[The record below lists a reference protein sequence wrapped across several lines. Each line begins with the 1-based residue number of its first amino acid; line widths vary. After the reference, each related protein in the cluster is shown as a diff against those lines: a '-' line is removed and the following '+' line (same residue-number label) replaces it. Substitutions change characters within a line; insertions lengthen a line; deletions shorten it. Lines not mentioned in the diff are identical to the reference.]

1 MIKASLVVLG
11 CAIIVAPLCYGK
23 QRGQAFELSAATII
37 NRFQGQQY
45 RLGRI
50 DFTGNTHTKN
60 PVIRRMIPL
69 NEGDIFN
76 VVKWEQ
82 GLEQISRSG
91 LFEPITSSDVTLKL
105 DDKNAV
111 VDAEVRLKER
121 DHQRIDVSAGG
132 GTTGGFAVG
141 IDYANINLTGGGDRL
156 SGRLRAGSRERSI
169 GVEYSA
175 ALLWKTPVIIDT
187 AGFYRRLEYVDA
199 RTADEQRPLFVERTG
214 GASFGLSFPFTSSRS
229 ALGTA
234 TRASLSYS
242 FTTTNLLDTPGRSSV
257 SIGEISQD
265 NIRIASLTPSIVH
278 DTLDRNFDPSEGSR
292 LIIATELSARLL
304 GGSLNTIMPA
314 VDYRWFYPLDRERSE
329 PRVIGL
335 RVRASHIAGFGEPLR
350 TQALAAVGGVPIF
363 RRFFL
368 GGETE
373 VRGYDVNS
381 IAPLARVDRFLA
393 PPGET
398 PILLS
403 SEIRPVGGDTR
414 LVVNAEYRTPL
425 IWQFSGAAFFDLG
438 ASFNAR
444 SLKEERF
451 ESTTLVEPFREPL
464 PLLTLLRPLDARD
477 ARFPQ
482 YRISLGGELRF
493 QIPFL
498 NIPVRLIF
506 AVNPNAQRNLPES
519 LLLAPERKVAF
530 RFGVG
535 RTL

>member
-1 MIKASLVVLG
+1 MKTSWTALA
-11 CAIIVAPLCYGK
+11 CAIILAPLCYG
-23 QRGQAFELSAATII
+23 
-37 NRFQGQQY
+37 GQQY
-45 RLGRI
+45 RLGRVH
-50 DFTGNTHTKN
+50 FTGNDHTDEL
-60 PVIRRMIPL
+60 VIRRMIPL
-69 NEGDIFN
+69 NEGDLFN
-76 VVKWEQ
+76 TVKWEQ
-82 GLEQISRSG
+82 GLEQIGRSG
-91 LFEPITSSDVTLKL
+91 LFEPITQSDVTLKI
-105 DDKNAV
+105 DDKNAI

-121 DHQRIDVSAGG
+121 DHQRVDVSAGG

-156 SGRLRAGSRERSI
+156 SGRLRAGSRERSV
-169 GVEYSA
+169 GAEYSA
-175 ALLWKTPVIIDT
+175 ALLWKKPVIINT
-187 AGFYRRLEYVDA
+187 SGFYRRLEYVDA

-214 GASFGLSFPFTSSRS
+214 GASLGISFPFTTSRS
-229 ALGTA
+229 ALGAT
-234 TRASLSYS
+234 TRAG
-242 FTTTNLLDTPGRSSV
+242 FTYTFTVTNLLDTPVRSSV

-265 NIRIASLTPSIVH
+265 NIRTASLTPSIVR
-278 DTLDRNFDPSEGSR
+278 DTLDRDFDPSQGSR
-292 LIIATELSARLL
+292 LIVAAELGARLL
-304 GGSLNTIMPA
+304 GGSLNTIMPTI
-314 VDYRWFYPLDRERSE
+314 DYRWFYPLDRERSE
-329 PRVIGL
+329 PRVIGV
-335 RVRASHIAGFGEPLR
+335 RVRASHIAAFGKPLN
-350 TQALAAVGGVPIF
+350 TQALAAVDGVPIF

-368 GGETE
+368 GGETD

-381 IAPLARVDRFLA
+381 IAPLARVDRFLV
-393 PPGET
+393 PPGEM

-403 SEIRPVGGDTR
+403 SEIRPIGGDTR

-444 SLKEERF
+444 RLKEERF
-451 ESTTLVEPFREPL
+451 EGTTIVEPFREPL
-464 PLLTLLRPLDARD
+464 PLLTLLRPLDATD

-482 YRISLGGELRF
+482 YRVSLGGELRF

-498 NIPVRLIF
+498 NIPARLIF

>member
-1 MIKASLVVLG
+1 MKTSWAALACTILL
-11 CAIIVAPLCYGK
+11 APLCYG
-23 QRGQAFELSAATII
+23 
-37 NRFQGQQY
+37 GQQY
-45 RLGRI
+45 RLGRVQ
-50 DFTGNTHTKN
+50 FSGNAHTDELL
-60 PVIRRMIPL
+60 IRRMIPL

-76 VVKWEQ
+76 TVKWEQ

-91 LFEPITSSDVTLKL
+91 LFEPVTPDDVTLKI
-105 DDKNAV
+105 DDKNGV
-111 VDAEVRLKER
+111 VNAEVRLKER

-141 IDYANINLTGGGDRL
+141 VDYAHINLTGGGDRL

-169 GVEYSA
+169 GAEYSA
-175 ALLWKTPVIIDT
+175 ALLWKKPVIIDA

-199 RTADEQRPLFVERTG
+199 RTAGEQEPLFVERTG
-214 GASFGLSFPFTSSRS
+214 GASLGISFPFTSSRS
-229 ALGTA
+229 ALGAA
-234 TRASLSYS
+234 TRAGFTYS
-242 FTTTNLLDTPGRSSV
+242 FTATNLVDTPARSSM

-265 NIRIASLTPSIVH
+265 IIRIASLTPSLVR
-278 DTLDRNFDPSEGSR
+278 DTLDRNFDPSKGSR
-292 LIIATELSARLL
+292 LIVATELSARAL

-314 VDYRWFYPLDRERSE
+314 IDYRWFYPLDRERNE
-329 PRVIGL
+329 PRVIGV
-335 RVRASHIAGFGEPLR
+335 RVRASHIAAFGERLS

-381 IAPLARVDRFLA
+381 IAPLARVDRFLV

-403 SEIRPVGGDTR
+403 SEIRPVGGDTK

-444 SLKEERF
+444 GLREERF
-451 ESTTLVEPFREPL
+451 EGTTRVEPLREPL
-464 PLLTLLRPLDARD
+464 PLLTLLRPLAANDT
-477 ARFPQ
+477 RFPQ
-482 YRISLGGELRF
+482 YRVSLGGELRF

-498 NIPVRLIF
+498 NIPARLIF

-530 RFGVG
+530 RFGIG

>member
-1 MIKASLVVLG
+1 MKTGWAALT
-11 CAIIVAPLCYGK
+11 CAIILAPLCY
-23 QRGQAFELSAATII
+23 A
-37 NRFQGQQY
+37 GQQY
-45 RLGRI
+45 RLGRVH
-50 DFTGNTHTKN
+50 FTGNAHTDEIL
-60 PVIRRMIPL
+60 IRRMIPL

-76 VVKWEQ
+76 TVKWEQ
-82 GLEQISRSG
+82 GLAQISRSG
-91 LFEPITSSDVTLKL
+91 LFEPVTPDDVTLKV
-105 DDKNAV
+105 DDKNEV

-121 DHQRIDVSAGG
+121 DRQRVDVSAGG

-156 SGRLRAGSRERSI
+156 SGRLRVGSRERSA
-169 GVEYSA
+169 GAEYSA
-175 ALLWKTPVIIDT
+175 ALLWKRPVAIEA

-199 RTADEQRPLFVERTG
+199 RSAGERQPLFIERTG
-214 GASFGLSFPFTSSRS
+214 GASLGFSLPFTSSRS
-229 ALGTA
+229 ALGA
-234 TRASLSYS
+234 AMRAGLTYS
-242 FTTTNLLDTPGRSSV
+242 FTATNLLDTPARSSV

-265 NIRIASLTPSIVH
+265 NIRTASLTPSIVR
-278 DTLDRNFDPSEGSR
+278 DTLDRNFDPSRGSR
-292 LIIATELSARLL
+292 LIVAAELGARLL
-304 GGSLNTIMPA
+304 GGSLNTVMPA
-314 VDYRWFYPLDRERSE
+314 LDYRWFYPLDRERDE
-329 PRVIGL
+329 PRVIGV
-335 RVRASHIAGFGEPLR
+335 RVRASYIAAFGERLD

-381 IAPLARVDRFLA
+381 IAPLARVDRFLV
-393 PPGET
+393 PPGED
-398 PILLS
+398 PIPLS
-403 SEIRPVGGDTR
+403 SEIRPVGGDTK

-444 SLKEERF
+444 GLREERF
-451 ESTTLVEPFREPL
+451 EGTTRVEPFREPL
-464 PLLTLLRPLDARD
+464 PLLTLLRPLGSSD

-482 YRISLGGELRF
+482 YRVSLGGELRF

-498 NIPVRLIF
+498 NIPARLILS
-506 AVNPNAQRNLPES
+506 VNPNAQRNLPES